1 MGRRLDLR
9 MGILHITIRSLTHN
23 RQQNIDSYKLFKILS
38 IPTIIITML
47 HYYGNNITCF
57 TIIITIT

>member
-1 MGRRLDLR
+1 
-9 MGILHITIRSLTHN
+9 MGILHITIHSSTQN